1 MNDDM
6 FDELMESVQ
15 EMDQIEY
22 FKKLQSHDWYYDY
35 SDDNRVWEKG
45 RRESQRLQAIAQ
57 EMPIYLVMYEA
68 MADYMLSPPEKRKG
82 LKEPKI
88 EDYLN

>member
-6 FDELMESVQ
+6 FDELMESVR

-57 EMPIYLVMYEA
+57 
-68 MADYMLSPPEKRKG
+68 
-82 LKEPKI
+82 
-88 EDYLN
+88 

>member
-68 MADYMLSPPEKRKG
+68 NGRLYVKPTRKKKG
-82 LKEPKI
+82 I
-88 EDYLN
+88 ERTQN

>member
-68 MADYMLSPPEKRKG
+68 SMADYMLSPTRKKKG
-82 LKEPKI
+82 I
-88 EDYLN
+88 ERTQN